1 VTERRRIAL
10 ALGATVVLAAVLRRW
25 GWENWSFWLDE
36 SLQFFVASHPIK
48 EIIALLRNE
57 RTHPPLDYL
66 LTHVALQVG
75 TSALFLRWVPTLL
88 SVATLPLVFARAGGM
103 QQPFQS
109 LGSAFAL
116 AVLPFAVHQGQE
128 LRPYSLALF
137 SVAAA
142 DVSRQRHEETGAWGA
157 LGLEALASI
166 AAVYSLIIA
175 FFPLAVFWALDAA
188 ACRGEGAAAA
198 RARRRTLIVPAGTVL
213 AFVPWLL
220 AVRSNLLR
228 PNEMPAPPLSPRLLL
243 EFAAG
248 FVSGREAGLRF
259 ALGAAAVAAVA
270 ALGLAVA
277 GSATRTR
284 LALEL
289 AGVVLS
295 SAVFLKVTNHWFE
308 MRYFWFAMWPLARL
322 LGEGLGAVD
331 RLGPRLRVPAFAG
344 AAAVLLAAEMPGL
357 AENAAWGRVDWR
369 PPARYIAY
377 EAARG
382 RGGPVVPADWWS
394 YMLLFP
400 QRAGVEP
407 AFRIEEPCL
416 APADLPAVLARIP
429 EGWIS
434 RVKEGS
440 SALGESLEKGA
451 KPWASFDRADSVRLY
466 RFENGRIVP
475 P

>member
-103 QQPFQS
+103 
-109 LGSAFAL
+109 
-116 AVLPFAVHQGQE
+116 
-128 LRPYSLALF
+128 
-137 SVAAA
+137 
-142 DVSRQRHEETGAWGA
+142 GA

-270 ALGLAVA
+270 ALALAVA

-407 AFRIEEPCL
+407 ALRIEEPCL

-434 RVKEGS
+434 KVKEGS